1 MKDRQRF
8 EIRTI
13 DEEGRDGRLE
23 DLYRFQ
29 IKVTDRQAR
38 RCIEIEQP
46 VMSNLDA
53 AYIEDLLNRQAEG
66 MRQHIIN
73 FARLVVQAFSEY
85 EV

>member
-46 VMSNLDA
+46 VMSNRGDEA
-53 AYIEDLLNRQAEG
+53 AYNQLCAIGCAGVL
-66 MRQHIIN
+66 
-73 FARLVVQAFSEY
+73 
-85 EV
+85 